1 MAISLE
7 EQELLVR
14 TGPGTPMGEVFRRYW
29 MPAFVAERLPEP
41 DCPPIAITIL
51 GERLV
56 AFRDSGG
63 KVGILD
69 EACPHRGAS
78 LAYGRC
84 EEGGLRCI
92 YHGWKVDADGN
103 LLEAPPEKNQ
113 ELFAGRIKQTS
124 YPTHEAGGLVWV
136 YMGPRDEM
144 PEFPHW
150 RFCDLPDSHV
160 MAVHYLQEANWLQAL
175 EGDID
180 APHASYL
187 HLSMK
192 AYRER
197 YTVEDAFAAFFGFH
211 RSPEGHVQHMPWGV
225 DTVWGYALEDPERPG
240 EPRTDVEAFLVH
252 PYVAPATSIVA
263 GGEALGIPFIWHG
276 WTPIDDE
283 HHLVYY
289 VHYDPDKPLSEE
301 VREQIVQDFGH
312 YKIDKE
318 NEYRTVANR
327 TNRHFQDRKKQKTET
342 YSGVEGIAAQ
352 DIAVVQSQGRILDR
366 SKEHLGVEDIGV
378 TAVRKFLL
386 RAIKAVQEG
395 RPAPRALSPAH
406 YAELDGY
413 VGVVPKGSDWR
424 ELVRNKTAQVDP
436 VAT

>member
-29 MPAFVAERLPEP
+29 MPAFVAERLPEA
-41 DCPPIAITIL
+41 DCPPIAIKLL

-56 AFRDSGG
+56 AFRDSSGN
-63 KVGILD
+63 VGILD

-78 LAYGRC
+78 LALGRC

-92 YHGWKVDADGN
+92 YHGWKVDTAGN
-103 LLEAPPEKNQ
+103 LLEAPPERNQ
-113 ELFAGRIKQTS
+113 ELFAGKVKQTS

-136 YMGPRDEM
+136 YMGPRAAQ

-150 RFCDLPDSHV
+150 RFCDLPESHV
-160 MAVHYLQEANWLQAL
+160 MAVHYRQETNWLQAL

-197 YTVEDAFAAFFGFH
+197 HSVEDKFAAFFGFH
-211 RSPEGHVQHMPWGV
+211 READGHVQHLPWGV
-225 DTVWGYALEDPERPG
+225 DTVWRYGMEDPERHDQIR
-240 EPRTDVEAFLVH
+240 EDVEAFLVH
-252 PYVAPATSIVA
+252 PYIAPASSIVA
-263 GGEALGIPFIWHG
+263 GGEALGIPYIWHG

-289 VHYDPDKPLSEE
+289 VHYDMDKPLTLEMREE
-301 VREQIVQDFGH
+301 ISADFGH
-312 YKIDKE
+312 YRIDPDD
-318 NEYRTVANR
+318 EYRSTATMRNG
-327 TNRHFQDRKKQKTET
+327 HFQDRVKQRDET
-342 YSGVEGIAAQ
+342 YSGIDGIAAQ
-352 DIAVVQSQGRILDR
+352 DIAVVQSQGPILDR
-366 SKEHLGVEDIGV
+366 TKEHLGVEDVGV

-386 RAIKAVQEG
+386 RAIKAVQRGE
-395 RPAPRALSPAH
+395 PAPRALAPEH

-413 VGVVPKGSDWR
+413 VGVVPVGTDWHG
-424 ELVRNKTAQVDP
+424 LVRNSTAERDSVS
-436 VAT
+436 V